1 MIKPLNGYLPSW
13 FEFRF
18 AEFLDTVTL
27 INFLHVSKRNIQLL
41 QKYDNHF
48 KNGISFYHLY
58 ELANANSHVID
69 KSYIGMFDLEYYLMK
84 FFPIIYKSVTE
95 RHNEI
100 FKLEYIFRYQR
111 VISTVTNYMDDFL
124 VKLMEIRQLK
134 DTPMKTHLIDHVL
147 NNSILFE
154 RYTKYGGIIH
164 RFVFIAMH
172 RIINAQAMIYY
183 FDLFKVHRPDFDIH
197 QINKRKSTC
206 LTTAFK
212 IIETDLKKNNVSY
225 LTSERI
231 KILNYL
237 LQQNF
242 ILISTDL
249 YGYTR
254 SILNMF
260 QNYKNVQLDILHLIS
275 TIDRDLA
282 KQCIEVE
289 QSYQKSKK
297 NIDMYDYDNHMFYYQ
312 TFTLT
317 M

>member
-1 MIKPLNGYLPSW
+1 
-13 FEFRF
+13 
-18 AEFLDTVTL
+18 
-27 INFLHVSKRNIQLL
+27 
-41 QKYDNHF
+41 
-48 KNGISFYHLY
+48 
-58 ELANANSHVID
+58 
-69 KSYIGMFDLEYYLMK
+69 
-84 FFPIIYKSVTE
+84 
-95 RHNEI
+95 
-100 FKLEYIFRYQR
+100 
-111 VISTVTNYMDDFL
+111 
-124 VKLMEIRQLK
+124 
-134 DTPMKTHLIDHVL
+134 
-147 NNSILFE
+147 
-154 RYTKYGGIIH
+154 
-164 RFVFIAMH
+164 
-172 RIINAQAMIYY
+172 
-183 FDLFKVHRPDFDIH
+183 
-197 QINKRKSTC
+197 
-206 LTTAFK
+206 
-212 IIETDLKKNNVSY
+212 VSY